1 MLQLLTNRA
10 TDLTPETDPRAQG
23 DREADLLDA
32 YSSAVVDAVER
43 VGPAVA
49 HLAVW
54 APSPGGP
61 RGARNRPGGDG
72 QPVPSGTGSGF
83 VFTPDGFML
92 TNSHV
97 VERATRIRATFAD
110 GSSYAAEVVGSDPD
124 TDLAVLRV
132 HATSLAAAKLG
143 DSGRLRAGQLVIAI
157 GNPLGFASTVTSG
170 VVSALG
176 RTMRSQSGR
185 LIDAVIQ
192 TDAALNPGSSG
203 GPLVDSRG
211 MVVGINTAVIA
222 GAQGICFAI
231 PASTAHFVI
240 PQLIGEGRV
249 RRGWIG
255 VSGQTIQLSR
265 RRVQL
270 SHLTAAGAV
279 LVTEIVARG
288 PADRAGIRARDIIIG
303 LADSAVAGIDDLQ
316 RLLTR
321 EGIGRATN
329 VTLLRDGVQLVL
341 SITPSENPRA

>member
-1 MLQLLTNRA
+1 MLRLLTNA
-10 TDLTPETDPRAQG
+10 ETGGSPEPAVRSADSGDAQ
-23 DREADLLDA
+23 LLDA
-32 YSSAVVDAVER
+32 YSSAVVNAVER
-43 VGPAVA
+43 VGPSVA

-54 APSPGGP
+54 TPSTGP
-61 RGARNRPGGDG
+61 QRGRNRVTSDG
-72 QPVPSGTGSGF
+72 QPSPSGTGSGF

-97 VERATRIRATFAD
+97 VERATRVRATFAD
-110 GSSYAAEVVGSDPD
+110 GSSYDAHVVGRDPD

-132 HATSLAAAKLG
+132 HAASLVAAALG
-143 DSGRLRAGQLVIAI
+143 DSRLLRAGQLVIAI

-170 VVSALG
+170 IVSALG

-211 MVVGINTAVIA
+211 AVVGINTAVIA
-222 GAQGICFAI
+222 GAQGICFAVPI
-231 PASTAHFVI
+231 STAHIVI

-249 RRGWIG
+249 RRAWLGI
-255 VSGQTIQLSR
+255 SGQTIQLSR

-270 SHLTAAGAV
+270 SHLTAASAV
-279 LVTEIVARG
+279 LVTETALRG
-288 PADRAGIRARDIIIG
+288 PADRAGIRASDIIISLG
-303 LADSAVAGIDDLQ
+303 GSAVTAVDDLQ

-321 EGIGRATN
+321 DHIGRATS
-329 VTLLRDGVQLVL
+329 VTLLRDGSQLEL
-341 SITPSENPRA
+341 SVTPSESRPA